1 MEEPEPEAAA
11 SQLPQLD
18 EKTLEILRE
27 IHNQMA
33 FDDPVVDEDINWSE
47 LKTSADPVDMMIEK
61 VYLLKDKICKK
72 FKKSKEVVQD
82 LLPGRQ

>member
-1 MEEPEPEAAA
+1 MEETEVEAAV
-11 SQLPQLD
+11 SQLPQSD
-18 EKTLEILRE
+18 EKTLEIHKDT
-27 IHNQMA
+27 HNQMA

-47 LKTSADPVDMMIEK
+47 VKTSADPVDTMIEK

>member
-1 MEEPEPEAAA
+1 MEEPEVEAAV

-18 EKTLEILRE
+18 EKTLEILKD

-47 LKTSADPVDMMIEK
+47 MKTSAV
-61 VYLLKDKICKK
+61 LQ
-72 FKKSKEVVQD
+72 KSY
-82 LLPGRQ
+82 